1 MSALSYRD
9 RWVQPG
15 WEVAFVPIPVAGQTH
30 SPHLQDDALLQ
41 QALLL
46 GCHDEVMRIILVVD
60 NVLQINPWL

>member
-15 WEVAFVPIPVAGQTH
+15 WEVAFVPILVVGQTH
-30 SPHLQDDALLQ
+30 LPHLQDDTLLQ

-46 GCHDEVMRIILVVD
+46 GCHDQVVRIILVVD
-60 NVLQINPWL
+60 DVLQINPW